1 MLAGLK
7 IDSGCLNRRVGGGR
21 RARGWRS
28 MRRDGGL
35 LHGEPECLR
44 RGRHRPAG
52 GAAAAPACARQV
64 LAPAVACSGAQRL
77 AGMRGEGTCMLV
89 RGIYIPSRVNKSSMV
104 AAETVCMTRV

>member
-1 MLAGLK
+1 
-7 IDSGCLNRRVGGGR
+7 
-21 RARGWRS
+21 
-28 MRRDGGL
+28 
-35 LHGEPECLR
+35 
-44 RGRHRPAG
+44 
-52 GAAAAPACARQV
+52 V